1 MFGSQ
6 VWSSIH
12 ILYIAVDDKH
22 IVHCT
27 VASRTLHCC
36 VTYTALMTMCHAT
49 GAQGKMWTTSML
61 GLWAKQG
68 TAADGTVP
76 FCTAIRPL
84 DHIFYI
90 KG

>member
-1 MFGSQ
+1 
-6 VWSSIH
+6 
-12 ILYIAVDDKH
+12 
-22 IVHCT
+22 
-27 VASRTLHCC
+27 
-36 VTYTALMTMCHAT
+36 MTMCHAT